1 MINHKTNLDN
11 SEGNAKV
18 VQLNSWTKTSQND
31 ISKGV
36 KKLTARQEKFVRAI
50 AEGKSQSEA
59 YREAYP
65 KSCLWEPN
73 ALHNRAH
80 ELAKN
85 SDVLVRIEEMK
96 TEIIQ
101 QIKWNR
107 ELAIMMLIEIVHT
120 ATKDSD
126 KIKAIR
132 ELNLM
137 HGYNEPVK
145 IDHTSSDGSMSP
157 KRLDVS
163 KLSEATMKELLD
175 ARGK

>member
-1 MINHKTNLDN
+1 MMNDKTELDN
-11 SEGNAKV
+11 GQGNTKV
-18 VQLNSWTKTSQND
+18 VLLSSWTKTSQHD
-31 ISKGV
+31 TSKGV
-36 KKLTARQEKFVRAI
+36 KKLTARQEKFARAI

-65 KSCLWEPN
+65 KSCLWEPS

-107 ELAIMMLIEIVHT
+107 ERAIMMLIEIVHT

-126 KIKAIR
+126 KIKAII
-132 ELNLM
+132 ELNRM

-145 IDHTSSDGSMSP
+145 IDLTSSDGSMSP
-157 KRLDVS
+157 KPLDVS
-163 KLSEATMKELLD
+163 KLSEATMRELLE